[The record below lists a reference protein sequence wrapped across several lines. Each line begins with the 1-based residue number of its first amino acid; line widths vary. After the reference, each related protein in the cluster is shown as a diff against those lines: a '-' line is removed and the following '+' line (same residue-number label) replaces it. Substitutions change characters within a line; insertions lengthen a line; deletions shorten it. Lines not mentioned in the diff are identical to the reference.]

1 MIQAYNRLVERFNKL
16 YRFQHLSA
24 ITRWDQSAMMPSGGN
39 QARSE
44 ALAELS
50 SLMHELLSEEQVGQW
65 IKEAGESADDLVTQ
79 RSIRE
84 MERSWRKASV
94 MPADLVKA
102 QSLASSKC
110 EHAWRTQRPENDWK
124 GFSANLK
131 EVVKLAREEASIRS
145 AASGAKGY
153 DAMLELYE
161 PGMTSS
167 ELDVLFGNLKSWLP
181 ETLQT
186 VVEQQQNDSLIV
198 SQGHYPTE
206 NQKALGLD
214 VMKLLGFDF
223 NHGRLDVS
231 IHPFCGGV
239 PEDVR
244 LTTRYNEAD
253 FVESL
258 MGTIHETGHARYNQ
272 NLPEDLRALPL
283 GSYRSM
289 GVHEGQSLFF
299 EMQLGRSPAF
309 LQLIRPLIV
318 KHLAENQEDKR
329 FSQTN
334 LEKIYNRVK
343 PGFIRVDADE
353 ISYPMH
359 VILRYEIEKAL
370 IEGDLQVDDL
380 PQVWD
385 EKMQAY
391 LGLSTGDNHSIGCMQ
406 DIHWPMGAFGYFPSY
421 TLGAMYAAQQFSTV
435 KRQLPDVENRI
446 SNGDLEPVFSW
457 LTDNIWQQ
465 GSKLETHELYTQA
478 TGEPLNADHFK
489 QHILSRY
496 LTS

>member
-1 MIQAYNRLVERFNKL
+1 MNQAYNQLVERFNKL

-24 ITRWDQSAMMPSGGN
+24 IASWDQSAIMPSGGN

-50 SLMHELLSEEQVGQW
+50 GLMHELLTEEQVGHWLQ
-65 IKEAGESADDLVTQ
+65 EAREKADDTVTQ
-79 RSIRE
+79 SSIRE

-94 MPADLVKA
+94 MPAKLVKA

-110 EHAWRTQRPENDWK
+110 EHAWRTQRPKNDWK
-124 GFSANLK
+124 GFSENLK

-145 AASGAKGY
+145 AASGARGY
-153 DAMLELYE
+153 DALLELYE
-161 PGMTSS
+161 PGMTSK
-167 ELDVLFGNLKSWLP
+167 ELDVLFGHLKSWLP

-186 VVEQQQNDSLIV
+186 VVEQQKNDSLIA
-198 SQGHYPTE
+198 SQGHYPAE

-231 IHPFCGGV
+231 VHPFCGGV

-244 LTTRYNEAD
+244 LTTRYNEQD

-272 NLPEDLRALPL
+272 NLPADLRSLPL

-299 EMQLGRSPAF
+299 EMQLGRSPEF
-309 LQLIRPLIV
+309 LKLIRPLIV
-318 KHLAENQEDKR
+318 KHLSEGQEDER
-329 FSQTN
+329 FSQIN

-370 IEGDLQVDDL
+370 IEGELLVDDL
-380 PQVWD
+380 PQIWD

-391 LGLSTGDNHSIGCMQ
+391 LGLATGENHSTGCMQ

-421 TLGAMYAAQQFSTV
+421 TLGAMYAAQQFATV
-435 KRQLPDVENRI
+435 KRQLPDVESRI
-446 SNGDLEPVFSW
+446 ATGDLEPVFNW
-457 LTDNIWQQ
+457 LTENIWQQ
-465 GSKLETHELYTQA
+465 GCKLETHELYTQA

-496 LTS
+496 LKT

>member
-1 MIQAYNRLVERFNKL
+1 MNQAYNQLVERFNKL
-16 YRFQHLSA
+16 YRFQHLSSIA
-24 ITRWDQSAMMPSGGN
+24 SWDQSAMMPSGGN

-50 SLMHELLSEEQVGQW
+50 SLMHELITEKQVGDW
-65 IKEAGESADDLVTQ
+65 IHEARENSDDPETLS
-79 RSIRE
+79 SIRE

-94 MPADLVKA
+94 MPAELVKA

-110 EHAWRTQRPENDWK
+110 EHAWRTQRTENDWQ
-124 GFSANLK
+124 GFSENLK
-131 EVVKLAREEASIRS
+131 EVVKLAQEEASIR
-145 AASGAKGY
+145 ATASGVKGY

-181 ETLQT
+181 DTLQT
-186 VVEQQQNDSLIV
+186 VVDQQASDTLIA

-206 NQKALGLD
+206 NQKALGLE
-214 VMKLLGFDF
+214 VMELLGFDF

-231 IHPFCGGV
+231 VHPFCGGV
-239 PEDVR
+239 SEDVR

-272 NLPEDLRALPL
+272 NLPEDLRSLPL

-289 GVHEGQSLFF
+289 GVHEGQSLFY

-318 KHLAENQEDKR
+318 KHLANGQEDER
-329 FSQTN
+329 FSQSN

-343 PGFIRVDADE
+343 PGYIRVDADE
-353 ISYPMH
+353 ISYPLH

-370 IEGDLQVDDL
+370 IEGDLKVDDL
-380 PQVWD
+380 PQAWD

-391 LGLSTGDNHSIGCMQ
+391 LGLSTGENHSTGCMQ

-421 TLGAMYAAQQFSTV
+421 TLGAMYAAQQFATV
-435 KRQLPDVENRI
+435 KRQIPDVDIQVAAGN
-446 SNGDLEPVFSW
+446 LEPVFSW
-457 LTDNIWQQ
+457 LKENIWQQ

-489 QHILSRY
+489 QHILNRY
-496 LTS
+496 LKG